1 MPGTEPCAQ
10 RRFEY
15 GWLLAGLA
23 WGALLGV
30 GTATVPFLLVMLS
43 GGETPTLDSSW
54 LVALM
59 WVVLL
64 AISGATYGGM
74 VGLVTGVV
82 VMLVVGR
89 DPAVRAARRRPA
101 ALALVVAPLA
111 ATALWYL

>member
-1 MPGTEPCAQ
+1 MPGTEPFAR

-30 GTATVPFLLVMLS
+30 GTATVPLLLVTLF
-43 GGETPTLDSSW
+43 GGETPRLDSSW
-54 LVALM
+54 LVPLM

-64 AISGATYGGM
+64 SITGAVHGGM
-74 VGLVTGVV
+74 TGLVIGVV

-89 DPAVRAARRRPA
+89 DPAVRAARRKPA
-101 ALALVVAPLA
+101 AVALVIAPLA
-111 ATALWYL
+111 AEALWYL